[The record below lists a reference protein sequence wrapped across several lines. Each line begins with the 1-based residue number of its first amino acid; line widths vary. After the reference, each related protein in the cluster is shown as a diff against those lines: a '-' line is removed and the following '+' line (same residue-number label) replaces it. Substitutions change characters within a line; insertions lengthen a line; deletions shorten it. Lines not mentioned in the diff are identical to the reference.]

1 MKNLQLLSKV
11 CLMTLAMVATS
22 ACTRD
27 NDEVSGDYDEVS
39 GDYVDLGLS
48 SGTKWKTVNEKNA
61 ADAEYAFFTYDEAIA
76 TFGDKMPSRE
86 QWMELVNECSWT
98 WTGMGYRVVGP
109 NGKSISLPASGCRN
123 CSGNVFDVGSLG
135 YYWSST
141 PHGSEYAWLL
151 NFSSYGVRV
160 SDADRCSGRSVRLVQ
175 DK

>member
-22 ACTRD
+22 ACTRE
-27 NDEVSGDYDEVS
+27 NDEVS

-86 QWMELVNECSWT
+86 QWMELVNECSWS
-98 WTGMGYRVVGP
+98 WTGMGYKVVGS
-109 NGKSISLPASGCRN
+109 NGKSIVLPASGYRDCGG
-123 CSGNVFDVGSLG
+123 SVFDVGSYG
-135 YYWSST
+135 FYWSST
-141 PHGSEYAWLL
+141 PNGSENAWNLDF
-151 NFSSYGVRV
+151 NSYGVYVNRNF
-160 SDADRCSGRSVRLVQ
+160 SRCNGQSVRLVQ
-175 DK
+175 

>member
-22 ACTRD
+22 ACTRE
-27 NDEVSGDYDEVS
+27 NDEVS

-86 QWMELVNECSWT
+86 QWMELVNECSWS
-98 WTGMGYRVVGP
+98 WTGMGYKVVGS
-109 NGKSISLPASGCRN
+109 NGKSIVLPASGSRN
-123 CSGNVFDVGSLG
+123 CSGNVGHVGSG
-135 YYWSST
+135 GDYWSST
-141 PHGSEYAWLL
+141 PDGSESAWDLY
-151 NFSSYGVRV
+151 FGSGGVDVSYD
-160 SDADRCSGRSVRLVQ
+160 SRCSGLSVRLVQ